1 MYNLTGKVAV
11 VTGAGGKYGFG
22 RAIARRL
29 AEEGCDLVIVDKL
42 RKPARVEDSDADWKG
57 IDSVAEEVKAAGRKS
72 WAVVCDISQSSE
84 VDQLVKETVSRF
96 SKIDILVNNA
106 GVKINQDV
114 LEITDE
120 IWNLHLAVNLTGM
133 FYCSRA
139 VAREMAGTG
148 KGGKII
154 NIGSMW
160 GKTGAR
166 GQDLPYSVSKFGVT
180 GLTQGLALQLAQYKI
195 LVNAICPALTDTGIN
210 SEVFVN
216 ESRKEGISWE
226 AARAKMYAKVA
237 PSIPLGR
244 MGAPDDIA
252 NMVAFLASD
261 ESNFI
266 TGQSFNVNGGTLVS
280 L

>member
-1 MYNLTGKVAV
+1 MYNLTGKVAL

-29 AEEGCDLVIVDKL
+29 ANEGCDVVIVDKQ
-42 RKPARVEDSDADWKG
+42 RKPARIEDSDSDWKG
-57 IDSVAEEVKAAGRKS
+57 IDSVAEEVEAAGRKS
-72 WAVVCDISQSSE
+72 WATICDISKSSE
-84 VDQLVKETVSRF
+84 VDQLVKDTVSRF
-96 SKIDILVNNA
+96 SKVDILVNNA

-120 IWNLHLAVNLTGM
+120 VWDLHLAVNLTGM

-148 KGGKII
+148 KGGRII

-160 GKTGAR
+160 GKMGAR
-166 GQDLPYSVSKFGVT
+166 GQDLPYGVSKFGVT
-180 GLTQGLALQLAQYKI
+180 GLTQGLALQLARYKI
-195 LVNAICPALTDTGIN
+195 LVNAVCPALTDTGIN
-210 SEVFVN
+210 SEVFKN
-216 ESRKEGISWE
+216 DAEKEGISWE
-226 AARAKMYAKVA
+226 DARTRMYAKVA

-266 TGQSFNVNGGTLVS
+266 TGQSLNVNGGTLVAI
-280 L
+280 